1 MSKIKLMTDSASDIP
16 KELEAKYDIRILRFP
31 ITLGE
36 KSFYDRDYDYVEYY
50 DMIIGSK
57 DFPTHAQITAFEF
70 EELYKEYYDQ
80 GYSDLIYVAIASLGS
95 ATYSNAAMAV
105 DTFFENN
112 PEAKGKYNIHVIDS
126 GNYTGVYGYPLLQA
140 AEKIENGASAE
151 EAIAYMQD
159 WLSCAEVHFGCYTL
173 EFVKR
178 SGRVSTAAAFVGE
191 LMGLR
196 PVIKIKHG
204 ISSTDAKVR
213 GDKAIIPKVVEI
225 TADRII
231 PKTPYC
237 LVYGYSEELERELA
251 KELTKK
257 LGYPPE
263 MSFRI
268 GGVIA
273 ANAGPK
279 LVGAFFK
286 AKDTD

>member
-16 KELEAKYDIRILRFP
+16 KELEAKYDIRILCFP

-50 DMIIGSK
+50 DMLINSK

-70 EELYKEYYDQ
+70 EEIYKEYYEQ
-80 GYSDLIYVAIASLGS
+80 GYTDLIYVAIASLGS
-95 ATYSNAAMAV
+95 NTYNNAVMAV
-105 DTFFENN
+105 DTFFENT

-126 GNYTGVYGYPLLQA
+126 GNYTGVYGYPLIQSA
-140 AEKIENGASAE
+140 IKISKGASAE
-151 EAIAYMQD
+151 EVIAYMKD

-191 LMGLR
+191 MLGLR
-196 PVIKIKHG
+196 PVIKIKG
-204 ISSTDAKVR
+204 GVSTTDAKVR
-213 GDKAIIPKVVEI
+213 GDKAIIPKIVEI

-231 PKTPYC
+231 PQTPYC
-237 LVYGYSEELERELA
+237 LVYAYDESQEKELA

-286 AKDTD
+286 AKD

>member
-16 KELEAKYDIRILRFP
+16 KEYEEKYDIRILRFP

-36 KSFYDRDYDYVEYY
+36 KSFFDRDYDHMEYY
-50 DMIIGSK
+50 DMIINSK

-70 EELYKEYYDQ
+70 EELYNEYYEQ
-80 GYSDLIYVAIASLGS
+80 GYSDLIYVSIASLGS
-95 ATYSNAAMAV
+95 NTYNNAVMAEKN
-105 DTFFENN
+105 FFENN
-112 PEAKGKYNIHVIDS
+112 PEAEGKYKVHVIDS
-126 GNYTGVYGYPLLQA
+126 GNYTGVYGFPLIKA
-140 AEKIENGASAE
+140 AEKIENGASAD

-196 PVIKIKHG
+196 PVIKIKGG

-237 LVYGYSEELERELA
+237 LVYGYFEDAERELA

-286 AKDTD
+286 GKEQ

>member
-16 KELEAKYDIRILRFP
+16 KELEEKYDIRILRFP

-36 KSFYDRDYDYVEYY
+36 KSFYDRDYEHMEYY
-50 DMIIGSK
+50 NMLIESK
-57 DFPTHAQITAFEF
+57 DFPTHAQITSFEF

-80 GYSDLIYVAIASLGS
+80 GYDELIYVAIASLGS
-95 ATYSNAAMAV
+95 ATYSNAVMAV
-105 DTFFENN
+105 DMFFENN
-112 PEAKGKYNIHVIDS
+112 PEAKDKYKIHVIDS
-126 GNYTGVYGYPLLQA
+126 GNYTGVYGYPLLMA
-140 AEKIENGASAE
+140 AEKIENGASSE

-204 ISSTDAKVR
+204 ISTTDAKVR

-237 LVYGYSEELERELA
+237 LVYGYYDDVEKELA

-286 AKDTD
+286 AKDPD